1 MENTKNVQVYFT
13 IGFECISLF
22 CIGLL
27 GFNHKFLE
35 NGSDL
40 QIKQLRQPLSNDYK
54 TFFSGGEP
62 NSMKNDYLERGD
74 IEERDHLL
82 LEKLKKRMT
91 DEENL
96 K

>member
-1 MENTKNVQVYFT
+1 MHKFILHRFSRIY
-13 IGFECISLF
+13 
-22 CIGLL
+22 
-27 GFNHKFLE
+27 HKFLE

-40 QIKQLRQPLSNDYK
+40 QIKQLRQPLSNDYE
-54 TFFSGGEP
+54 TFFGGREP

-82 LEKLKKRMT
+82 LEKLNKRMT